1 VTNIDDFAQQ
11 ILIALDERSSDSVL
25 GEVSFQEIRRV
36 AETADT
42 HGFDLS
48 ILDIG
53 NLCNFDL
60 TARENFDNIRQ
71 HLNDLFWQ
79 HREHKSGVTRS
90 QYQGGG
96 EFYGGR
102 R

>member
-1 VTNIDDFAQQ
+1 MSRVDEYSQDL
-11 ILIALDERSSDSVL
+11 LIALDECSIDRAL

-36 AETADT
+36 AQTAVT

-48 ILDIG
+48 ILNFH
-53 NLCNFDL
+53 NLCDSSL